1 MELKKEIIDK
11 NYNEILE
18 NIKKVENKKEFLYMQ
33 IFSNTLYMIQYFILG
48 AFSASLANAVGATRG
63 FIFYKEENKS

>member
-18 NIKKVENKKEFLYMQ
+18 NIKKHSPYPERVKILFIYVNCILLKLY
-33 IFSNTLYMIQYFILG
+33 
-48 AFSASLANAVGATRG
+48 
-63 FIFYKEENKS
+63 

>member
-18 NIKKVENKKEFLYMQ
+18 NIKKHSPYPERVKILFVSK
-33 IFSNTLYMIQYFILG
+33 YFDLNEHEKLINMG
-48 AFSASLANAVGATRG
+48 
-63 FIFYKEENKS
+63 YK